1 MKHSALLAVA
11 AALAVATG
19 CVTVQVYF
27 PAARIQN
34 LSEQIEAEVQ
44 RKAGTADPAAT
55 PAATPAAPSSS
66 LEVATPDEKPR
77 AELGPI
83 EALLGFRVAHAA
95 DDVPAP
101 DVSSPAIRAL
111 IDSRAARV
119 AELNRY
125 KTDGLVGENN
135 QALVEARG
143 LERVT
148 DLALRAAVQ
157 RIIEAE
163 NKDRRLL
170 FEEIAAAEG
179 VDRAQIP
186 RIQTTYAQTLRRHAR
201 PGDWVQAPDGSW
213 SQA

>member
-1 MKHSALLAVA
+1 MTSRRLVLPLALLAA
-11 AALAVATG
+11 ATTA
-19 CVTVQVYF
+19 CVTIQVYF

-34 LSEQIEAEVQ
+34 LSEQIEAEVE
-44 RKAGTADPAAT
+44 RKAGE
-55 PAATPAAPSSS
+55 S
-66 LEVATPDEKPR
+66 LEVTPAPEATPPAVTPPPPR
-77 AELGPI
+77 AHLGLV
-83 EALLGFRVAHAA
+83 ETLLGFQVLHAA
-95 DDVPAP
+95 EDVPAP
-101 DVSSPAIRAL
+101 EVSSPAIRAI

-125 KTDGLVGENN
+125 KSQGLVGEGND
-135 QALVEARG
+135 ALLKARG
-143 LERVT
+143 LESVT

-157 RIIEAE
+157 RLIDAE

-170 FEEIAAAEG
+170 FEEIATAEG

-201 PGDWVQAPDGSW
+201 PGDWVQSPDGSW

>member
-1 MKHSALLAVA
+1 MRHPRAVLAA
-11 AALAVATG
+11 AALVVATG

-44 RKAGTADPAAT
+44 RKAGTMTPEATAPAAA
-55 PAATPAAPSSS
+55 PASSEATPP
-66 LEVATPDEKPR
+66 EEKPR
-77 AELGPI
+77 AELGI
-83 EALLGFRVAHAA
+83 LETLLGFRVAHAA

-143 LERVT
+143 LQDVT

-157 RIIEAE
+157 RLIEAE

-179 VDRAQIP
+179 VDRSQIP
-186 RIQTTYAQTLRRHAR
+186 RIQQTYAQTLRGHAR
-201 PGDWVQAPDGSW
+201 PGDWIQEADGTW
-213 SQA
+213 GRKG